1 MSTHSRCRRAK
12 RLSQLCV
19 AAATII
25 MTTSA
30 SSAEPAMNLLE
41 RSKSVLAQ
49 LDGQIAVPELTAPV
63 EVLRDRWGVPHIYA
77 RNQDDLFFA
86 QGFVAAQDRL
96 FQIDLWRRVAVG
108 TTAEVLGPL
117 ALEGD
122 RFARLVKYRG
132 DMDAEWTSYSPD
144 TRQIA
149 EAFTRG
155 INAYIDLIR
164 DRLPIEF
171 QVLGFRPGKW
181 SAEDCLGRMSGV
193 IMIRNFREELAR
205 AELIAAVGVE
215 QARKLMPTDPQK
227 DFAPA
232 AGLGLAGID
241 RGILAG
247 YDAATRPFNF
257 KSGGE
262 GSNNWV
268 VDGTLSASGKPL
280 MASDPHRPI
289 HLPSLRY
296 MVHLNAPG
304 WNVIGGGEPGLPG
317 VALGHN
323 DHVAW
328 GFTICGND
336 QGDLY
341 VEETHPDNPTRYRV
355 GDGWEPMKVVR
366 EKVTVRGE
374 SQPVELELRFTRHGP
389 VIHED
394 RARRRAFAL
403 RWIGNEPGAAG
414 YLASLALDRAKDAA
428 SFVEACKAW
437 KLPSENIVYADVSG
451 NIGWFAAAMTPVR
464 KGWDGLLPV
473 PGAAGEF
480 EWQGFLAHE
489 DLPQNAN
496 PAEHFLVTA
505 NHNIRPENYRHEIAY
520 DWAPSYR
527 HDRLRQRLTAQTKF
541 TLDDFASM
549 QHENTS
555 LPGQALAKL
564 AKRLTPSDPP
574 ARRAA
579 DVLATWDGVLSRNSQ
594 AGAIYAV
601 WLQEL
606 LDGLFS
612 SRVPEKLLEHVA
624 APARVPVLLTAL
636 ETPTADWFGSQPE
649 TGRDRLLNEA
659 FDRAITRLSSLLS
672 ADLDSWSWG
681 KLHTTPFRHPLATLG
696 PEYEQAFNLGPVPQA
711 GDGYTPNAT
720 RHERTFN
727 QVSGASYRHI
737 LDLADWDR
745 GLATSVPGQSG
756 QLGSPHYDDLLPLW
770 AADQYFPLAFSRA
783 KVEEVTAHRLLL
795 TPQQ

>member
-1 MSTHSRCRRAK
+1 MSTQ
-12 RLSQLCV
+12 RLSLRAVPVNSCWAV
-19 AAATII
+19 VLI
-25 MTTSA
+25 MTATTNTF
-30 SSAEPAMNLLE
+30 SAEPAVNLME
-41 RSKSVLAQ
+41 RSKAVLAQ
-49 LDGQIAVPELTAPV
+49 LDGGIAVPGLSAPV
-63 EVLRDRWGVPHIYA
+63 EVLRDRWGVPHLYA

-108 TTAEVLGPL
+108 TTAEVLGRQ

-132 DMDAEWTSYSPD
+132 DMQVEWTSYSPD

-155 INAYIDLIR
+155 INAYVDSLG

-171 QVLGFRPGKW
+171 QVLGFRPSKW
-181 SAEDCLGRMSGV
+181 AAEDCLGRMSGV

-205 AELIAAVGVE
+205 AELIAAVGLD
-215 QARKLMPTDPQK
+215 QARKLMPTDPLK
-227 DFAPA
+227 EFAPA
-232 AGLGLAGID
+232 AGLDLAGID

-257 KSGGE
+257 QSGGE

-268 VDGTLSASGKPL
+268 VDGTLSASGRPL

-304 WNVIGGGEPGLPG
+304 WNVIGSGEPGLPG

-336 QGDLY
+336 QADLY
-341 VEETHPDNPTRYRV
+341 VEETHADDPTRYRV
-355 GDGWEPMKVVR
+355 GDRWEPMTIVR
-366 EKVTVRGE
+366 EQVAVRGE
-374 SQPVELELRFTRHGP
+374 PQPVELELRFTRHGP

-394 RARRRAFAL
+394 RERRRAYAL
-403 RWIGNEPGAAG
+403 RWAGSEPGAAG
-414 YLASLALDRAKDAA
+414 YLASLALDRATDAA

-451 NIGWFAAAMTPVR
+451 NIGWIAAAMTPVR

-473 PGAAGEF
+473 PGAAGEY

-489 DLPQNAN
+489 DLPQQAN
-496 PAEHFLVTA
+496 PAEHFILTA
-505 NHNIRPENYRHEIAY
+505 NHNIRPEGYPHEIAY
-520 DWAPSYR
+520 DWAPPYR
-527 HDRLRQRLTAQTKF
+527 HQRLRQRLAAASKF
-541 TLDDFASM
+541 TLQDFADM

-555 LPGQALAKL
+555 LPGQALANL

-579 DVLATWDGVLSRNSQ
+579 EVLSAWDGVLSRDSQ
-594 AGAIYAV
+594 AGPIYAV

-606 LDGLFS
+606 LDGFFS
-612 SRVPEKLLEHVA
+612 PRVPQKLLEHVA
-624 APARVPVLLTAL
+624 APARVPLLLAEL
-636 ETPTADWFGSQPE
+636 ERPNPDWFGPDPE
-649 TGRDRLLNEA
+649 SGRDRLLNET
-659 FDRAITRLSSLLS
+659 FSRAVARLSSLLS
-672 ADLDSWSWG
+672 ADVESWAWG
-681 KLHTTPFRHPLATLG
+681 KLHTTIFTHSLATLG
-696 PEYEQAFNLGPVPQA
+696 PEYARAFNLGPVPQA

-720 RHERTFN
+720 RHERRFE
-727 QVSGASYRHI
+727 QVSGASYSH
-737 LDLADWDR
+737 LFDLADWDC
-745 GLATSVPGQSG
+745 GLAVNVPGQSG
-756 QLGSPHYDDLLPLW
+756 QPGSPHYDDLLPLW
-770 AADQYFPLAFSRA
+770 AADRYFPLAFSRA

-795 TPQQ
+795 TPK